1 MKQQH
6 ADYQVVPYPTIRR
19 WEVAA
24 YRSVRHKP
32 MIHGLLEVDVSRA
45 RAFLREHKTKTGE
58 SLSFTAFLITCLAK
72 AVDEHKAVQ
81 GVRQG
86 SKRLVIFDDVDV
98 WTPIEHKVGGQK
110 QIMPY
115 IVRAANRKTFLEVHH
130 EIRAAQAADVTRAL
144 KRPRSLPAALF
155 GPSLQLFWWRAR
167 AMPQLQKQSVGTV
180 GITAVG
186 MFAKG
191 AGWGVPPPIPTP
203 LLLTVG
209 GIGEKQ
215 MVVSGQV
222 TIREYLCLT
231 ISVDHDIVDG
241 APAAR
246 FTRRLTELIESG
258 HGLSDVTAAVASE
271 PVGVNGASQQLMAAR
286 RALP

>member
-19 WEVAA
+19 WEAAA

-81 GVRQG
+81 GVRQD

-98 WTPIEHKVGGQK
+98 WTPIEHEVAGQK

-155 GPSLQLFWWRAR
+155 GASLQLFWWRAR
-167 AMPQLQKQSVGTV
+167 AMPQLQKQRVGTV

-186 MFAKG
+186 MFTKG

-271 PVGVNGASQQLMAAR
+271 PAGVDGASQQLMAAR